1 MSTQISIEVA
11 RQLIRE
17 KSPVILDVRNAAAY
31 SDARIPNAIH
41 VTLSTIKTAFKFG
54 RDAPLLIYC
63 YRGDISKDFAELFS
77 ESGFREVY
85 SLKGGFQAWH
95 AGNAEIERS
104 VASPAV
110 VNSNP
115 AMDWILDEGG
125 NPDDVNAPLADG
137 SLPLIKAC
145 QKGRAEVVE
154 ALLQAGAKLA
164 CADTYGNDP
173 LWSACYSGDLRTIG
187 ALLKAGADLNRQNRI
202 GATPLIYAASAGKTD
217 VVAFLLEAGADP
229 ELRTEDGY
237 SALELAA
244 NLDILRQL
252 RRAAVRL

>member
-1 MSTQISIEVA
+1 MFTQISIEAA

-17 KSPVILDVRNAAAY
+17 KSPVILDVRDAVAY

-63 YRGDISKDFAELFS
+63 YRGDASQDFAELFS
-77 ESGFREVY
+77 ESGFCEVY

-95 AGNAEIERS
+95 AGKAEIERS
-104 VASPAV
+104 VASSV
-110 VNSNP
+110 VVSSDP
-115 AMDWILDEGG
+115 VMDWILDEGG
-125 NPDDVNAPLADG
+125 NPDDVNTPLADG
-137 SLPLIKAC
+137 SPPLIKAC
-145 QKGRAEVVE
+145 QRGRAEVVE
-154 ALLQAGAKLA
+154 ALLQAGASLA
-164 CADTYGNDP
+164 CTDVYGNDA
-173 LWSACYSGDLRTIG
+173 LWSACYSADLRTIG
-187 ALLKAGADLNRQNRI
+187 VLLKAGADLNRQNRI

-229 ELRTEDGY
+229 ELRTEDDH

-244 NLDILRQL
+244 NLDILRLL
-252 RRAAVRL
+252 RRATVRL